1 MVKGDPGAESVF
13 LWTRDRKGV
22 NRRGA
27 GPVDG
32 KLLGRGSGEGFGG
45 TDNEWLVLD
54 SRGTVTGIPL
64 RSKDALAAD
73 VLTMVTA
80 RLA

>member
-1 MVKGDPGAESVF
+1 MVNQVGNGQ
-13 LWTRDRKGV
+13 
-22 NRRGA
+22 
-27 GPVDG
+27 
-32 KLLGRGSGEGFGG
+32 GFGG

-54 SRGTVTGIPL
+54 SGGTVTGIPR

-73 VLTMVTA
+73 VLTLVTA